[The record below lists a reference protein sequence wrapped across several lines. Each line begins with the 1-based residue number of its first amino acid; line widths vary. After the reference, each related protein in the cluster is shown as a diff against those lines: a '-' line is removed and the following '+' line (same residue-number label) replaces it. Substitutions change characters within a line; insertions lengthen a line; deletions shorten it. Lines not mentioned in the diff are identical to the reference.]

1 MPKLKVVSGDYLI
14 KSFIQFG
21 FEIVDQ
27 NGSHV
32 KIQKYVNKE
41 KQTLTIPLHKEL
53 DRGLTKGIYNQ
64 ALKYL
69 PEDELREVFYTE

>member
-14 KSFIQFG
+14 KSFIKFG
-21 FEIVDQ
+21 FVVVGQ
-27 NGSHV
+27 TGSHV
-32 KIQKYVNKE
+32 KLQKYINEE
-41 KQTLTIPLHKEL
+41 KQTLTIPLHNEL

-69 PEDELREVFYTE
+69 SEEKLREFFYTD